1 MAGETQNLRANRI
14 DKYDPLYA
22 RYSRYIKTTDI
33 PDIGHKAVPT
43 ATSTDWDI
51 ETYTTDANHA
61 LFPYLITVHSTNT
74 AAQFIFYKDG
84 TTTAMSIQVN
94 DTENTTIVAPDCE
107 CPLMRIA
114 PSSTLTI
121 TIPGEFINN
130 LTDTYA
136 AFVVAKREPIPSVVE
151 N

>member
-1 MAGETQNLRANRI
+1 MAGETQNLRQHFI
-14 DKYDPLYA
+14 LKYDPLYG
-22 RYSRYIKTTDI
+22 RFSRDIKTTDI
-33 PDIGHKAVPT
+33 PSIGHKGVPS
-43 ATSTDWDI
+43 ATSTDWEMD
-51 ETYTTDANHA
+51 TYTTDADHA
-61 LFPYLITVHSTNT
+61 LYPYIFTVHSTNT
-74 AAQFIFYKDG
+74 AAQFIIYNG
-84 TTTAMSIQVN
+84 ATTTALSLQVDSTGSQSIVTGC
-94 DTENTTIVAPDCE
+94 D

-121 TIPGEFINN
+121 TVPGEFIDN